1 MAVKHKIRDKKGA
14 LVEVNLTPIRAIRKF
29 CVECM
34 VFRADQIDRCIA
46 KHCPL
51 YPFRSGNALTG
62 LSGNVDNLPPRTP
75 NQG

>member
-34 VFRADQIDRCIA
+34 VFREDQIDRCIA

-62 LSGNVDNLPPRTP
+62 ISKNANKLPPRTP

>member
-34 VFRADQIDRCIA
+34 VFIADEIDSCIA
-46 KHCPL
+46 QNCPL
-51 YPFRSGNALTG
+51 YPFRSGKELTG
-62 LSGNVDNLPPRTP
+62 RSENVDNLPPRTP
-75 NQG
+75 NKG